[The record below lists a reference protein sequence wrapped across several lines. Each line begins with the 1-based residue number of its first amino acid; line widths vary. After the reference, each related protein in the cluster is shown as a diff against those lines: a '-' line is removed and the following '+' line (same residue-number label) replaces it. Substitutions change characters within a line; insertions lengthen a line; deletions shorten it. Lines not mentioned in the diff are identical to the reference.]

1 MLSALK
7 VDTLPFGQYTVSKR
21 ELFGLTEHS
30 YALVNLKPVVPGHVL
45 VCSRRPVARLH
56 ELSPVELSD
65 LWQLATKVDRCLLK
79 AFPEADSS
87 TYAVQ
92 DGPSAGQTVHH
103 VHVHVMPRGPKDV
116 FNSKGENDQVY
127 DGMSLV
133 GRFVYSG
140 ASIIL
145 FPELHLKPVCSP
157 MCVLEAIEAN
167 ERQCVR
173 MDIPSDDERKPRT
186 EEEMFQEAQTLL
198 KFMDEVDKEDHCN

>member
-1 MLSALK
+1 MPSSRALLSALT
-7 VDTLPFGQYTVSKR
+7 VDTLPFGQYSVSKR

-79 AFPEADSS
+79 AFPEMDSS

-103 VHVHVMPRGPKDV
+103 VHIHVMPRGPKDA
-116 FNSKGENDQVY
+116 FNSQGKNDKVY
-127 DGMSLV
+127 D
-133 GRFVYSG
+133 
-140 ASIIL
+140 
-145 FPELHLKPVCSP
+145 
-157 MCVLEAIEAN
+157 AIQEN
-167 ERQCVR
+167 ERECVR
-173 MDIPSDDERKPRT
+173 MDIPSDEEREPRT
-186 EEEMFQEAQTLL
+186 EEDMFREAETLL
-198 KFMDEVDKEDHCN
+198 KFMDEIDEEDSEIADRKQK